1 MNAKTYA
8 SLEGRVEAAEPPYQ
22 SDAEARIG
30 DVLDRYDIPAFYRQA
45 RLIYDRGR
53 HDIWRP
59 TFTLPTYDSLV
70 IEYAD
75 AAQGLDYDH
84 QNGVYRANYIPA
96 VFVRENDVAAPRL
109 EENLIRAVQAEYNR
123 ARQQYRGAIL
133 HGFGPVDGGSS

>member
-1 MNAKTYA
+1 MNARTYEP
-8 SLEGRVEAAEPPYQ
+8 LEGRVEAAEPPYQ

-30 DVLDRYDIPAFYRQA
+30 DVLNRYDIPAFYRQA

-70 IEYAD
+70 VEYAD
-75 AAQGLDYDH
+75 PAQGLDHDR

-96 VFVRENDVAAPRL
+96 VFVRENDVVAPRW

-123 ARQQYRGAIL
+123 ARQQYRHAIL
-133 HGFGPVDGGSS
+133 HDYRPMDESIR